1 MNKDIF
7 KSDSSNK
14 RDEIKKK
21 IEDYFDEQ
29 GKKYYS
35 AVKVTVSF
43 DNTTCTVGLSKMYH
57 GLGALI
63 SFANM
68 KWLSDLLGTEKIDI
82 RNEDYSLGCDSC
94 DYGSSHSVDF
104 VCQDI
109 TC

>member
-1 MNKDIF
+1 MLKYNNNLPYGLKLIGYDVVRKYAQVSSKDAYDFI
-7 KSDSSNK
+7 
-14 RDEIKKK
+14 
-21 IEDYFDEQ
+21 
-29 GKKYYS
+29 
-35 AVKVTVSF
+35 KVTVTF

-82 RNEDYSLGCDSC
+82 RNEDYSPGCDSC

-109 TC
+109 AC